1 MIELRQL
8 NDKGIAKFKD
18 FFDKVYDSNEPEKVI
33 KPDLNLDE
41 FSINYK
47 NTVFIDENA
56 QFNTKKDL
64 AGYLYNLFFKNNIE
78 RKDIIEINNLWT
90 WLAYLWFDQLTNNRK
105 SILKRSENYI
115 CSKSNEYRRFYI
127 HLVAGPYN
135 IYCLL
140 KDDAKAF
147 LYNKVWNS
155 NEFFERVAPNQFLIT
170 HPNIIRA
177 INTLYFDEEK
187 GEPKKYY
194 QIKTKPGNLRRFIK
208 VIQQFELTY
217 DIYSMDENEIIDLL
231 PDDEFINF
239 KPLTT
244 QNQ

>member
-8 NDKGIAKFKD
+8 NDKGIEKFKD
-18 FFDKVYDSNEPEKVI
+18 FFNEVYDSKEPYKVI
-33 KPDLNLDE
+33 KPNLNKDE
-41 FSINYK
+41 FSSNYK
-47 NTVFIDENA
+47 VQVFVDGNV
-56 QFNTKKDL
+56 QFHTKKEL
-64 AGYLYNLFFKNNIE
+64 AVYLYELFSTNNIE
-78 RKDIIEINNLWT
+78 RKDIIENNNLWS
-90 WLAYLWFDQLTNNRK
+90 WLAYFWFDQLTNNRR
-105 SILKRSENYI
+105 SILKRPENYI
-115 CSKSNEYRRFYI
+115 CSKPNEYRRFYI

-135 IYCLL
+135 VYCLL

-155 NEFFERVAPNQFLIT
+155 NEFFERVAPNQFLIS

-177 INTLYFDEEK
+177 INLLYFDDEK

-217 DIYSMDENEIIDLL
+217 DIYSMDEYEIIDLL
-231 PDDEFINF
+231 PNDEFNNF
-239 KPLTT
+239 KPLTI